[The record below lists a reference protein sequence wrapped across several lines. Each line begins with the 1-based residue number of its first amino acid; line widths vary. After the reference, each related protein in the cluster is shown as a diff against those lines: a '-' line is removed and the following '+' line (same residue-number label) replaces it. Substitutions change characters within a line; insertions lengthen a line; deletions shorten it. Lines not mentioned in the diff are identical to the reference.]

1 MCVCVCVCVFVCVY
15 NYVGYSVTF
24 RHVITFQ
31 KQTQNMNPQ
40 NTVDLHTVPLLIHS
54 SLLNTVIIF
63 SQTGELFMLHG
74 IFTLIYTLGE
84 LTH

>member
-1 MCVCVCVCVFVCVY
+1 MCVCRCI
-15 NYVGYSVTF
+15 YVEYSVTF

-31 KQTQNMNPQ
+31 KQTQDMNPQ
-40 NTVDLHTVPLLIHS
+40 NTVDLHTLPLITHS
-54 SLLNTVIIF
+54 SLLNTVISF

-74 IFTLIYTLGE
+74 IFTLIYTLRE